1 MKSQVRLVK
10 MIEGRERMARGR
22 LGVLSRGA
30 NGGKFYHL
38 QYRRNTKLFQKYIPA
53 DQAAAYEK
61 ATATFRTFMKA
72 VEAYVDEMSA
82 RTMSEIAKEAKDA
95 KRKAKAN
102 AR

>member
-10 MIEGRERMARGR
+10 LIEGRARMARGR

-38 QYRRNTKLFQKYIPA
+38 QYRRNTKLFQKYVPA

-61 ATATFRTFMKA
+61 ATAAFREFMDA
-72 VEAYVDEMSA
+72 VDAYVDEMSERA
-82 RTMSEIAKEAKDA
+82 IAEIAKEAKDA
-95 KRKAKAN
+95 RRRAKAN

>member
-1 MKSQVRLVK
+1 

-38 QYRRNTKLFQKYIPA
+38 QYRRNTKLFQKYVPA

-61 ATATFRTFMKA
+61 ATAAFREFMDA
-72 VEAYVDEMSA
+72 VDAYVDEMSA
-82 RTMSEIAKEAKDA
+82 RAMSEIAKEAKDA
-95 KRKAKAN
+95 RRKAKAN